1 MNMMEWNGG
10 NMNPWIEIILS
21 IIMLLVACY
30 FGLTIVSLIK
40 SIIRDKR
47 IYISKKML
55 DKKDFKKPKKR

>member
-1 MNMMEWNGG
+1 MNMTEWKNG

-30 FGLTIVSLIK
+30 FGLAIVSLIK

-47 IYISKKML
+47 IYISKRVL
-55 DKKDFKKPKKR
+55 NKKDFKKLKKW

>member
-1 MNMMEWNGG
+1 MNIMEWNG

-47 IYISKKML
+47 IY
-55 DKKDFKKPKKR
+55 